1 MEKEIEV
8 LAHKYILHKLA
19 AVSVV
24 FLVPPI
30 GQSIRL
36 NYMAVPW
43 VIKMKVK
50 CVLWCNI

>member
-1 MEKEIEV
+1 MEKEIEG
-8 LAHKYILHKLA
+8 LAHKHMLHKLI
-19 AVSVV
+19 AVSAV

-36 NYMAVPW
+36 NYIAVLW

-50 CVLWCNI
+50 CGLWCNI